1 MTLDAATP
9 ARPHDTADSRPMAR
23 IAVDVGGTTVKGAA
37 FTHDGSV
44 IAHCTMATFAA
55 HRDALGSV
63 RAVVARLVSEV
74 GATGAR
80 ATGIGVASPGL
91 VDAARGR
98 VVYAANLGWADVD
111 LVPALVDD
119 FGLPVR
125 IEHDARAGAIA
136 ERAAHRNEAAA
147 YREFIFVPIG
157 TGVAAAV
164 VTSGAL
170 VHGATGGAG
179 EFGHMPIGP
188 GRELCGCGQRGCI
201 EAYASASSVLRRYR
215 ARGGVGATT
224 TPELVASLAH
234 DADAAS
240 VWADLIEALAIGL
253 GSLSAVLDP
262 ARIVIGG
269 GLSQAGASLI
279 DPLRAAIDAKL
290 GWRATPTVVQSA
302 LGSHSGLIGAGLL
315 SDDRPVTSRF
325 AVTAA
330 SALSSLRA
338 VAPVE
343 PVVLRPIDSHHQ

>member
-1 MTLDAATP
+1 MTLESGSPPT
-9 ARPHDTADSRPMAR
+9 AR

-37 FTHDGSV
+37 FSEDGSV
-44 IAHCTMATFAA
+44 IAHGTVATFAA
-55 HRDALGSV
+55 DRDALGSV
-63 RAVVARLVSEV
+63 RAVVARLASHIEARGV
-74 GATGAR
+74 R

-91 VDAARGR
+91 VDAVRGR
-98 VVYAANLGWADVD
+98 VVYAANLGWTDLD

-125 IEHDARAGAIA
+125 LEHDARAGAIA
-136 ERAAHRNEAAA
+136 ERAAHTDEAGV

-164 VTSGAL
+164 VTSGGL

-179 EFGHMPIGP
+179 EFGHMPVGP

-215 ARGGVGATT
+215 AQGGTGATT
-224 TPELVASLAH
+224 TPELVRSLA
-234 DADAAS
+234 DDPVAAS
-240 VWADLIEALAIGL
+240 VWNDLIDALAVGL
-253 GSLSAVLDP
+253 SSLSAVLDP

-269 GLSQAGASLI
+269 GLSRAGAPLI
-279 DPLRAAIDAKL
+279 EPLRAAIDARL
-290 GWRATPTVVQSA
+290 GWRPTPLLVQSA

-315 SDDRPVTSRF
+315 ADDRPVTSQF

-330 SALSSLRA
+330 SALSSLRLL
-338 VAPVE
+338 APAE
-343 PVVLRPIDSHHQ
+343 SPVPRPVDSHHQ